1 VLNDL
6 SDEQLMLRYQQSDA
20 QAYEEL
26 LNRYYRPIFRYLL
39 RSLRNREA
47 AEDLLQDVFMR
58 VIRGA
63 KGYRQ
68 RAKFSTWLYTIARNT
83 MIDATRKRR
92 FRNHQ
97 SLDQPIGNDTDTGRM
112 NRVDLVKDEH
122 PHGKGDR
129 SLADKQFT
137 ESLQE
142 ALNRLNPEQRE
153 VFLLREFQNLSFSEI
168 SELVK
173 APENTVKSRMRYAL
187 EFLREA
193 LSDYAEEPA

>member
-1 VLNDL
+1 MLNDL
-6 SDEQLMLRYQQSDA
+6 SDEQLMLRYQQGDA

-39 RSLRNREA
+39 RSLRDREA

-68 RAKFSTWLYTIARNT
+68 RAKFSTWLYTIAKNT

-97 SLDQPIGNDTDTGRM
+97 SLDQPIGNDTETGRM
-112 NRVDLVKDEH
+112 SRVDLVKDEH
-122 PHGKGDR
+122 PHGQGDR
-129 SLADKQFT
+129 ALADRQFT

-142 ALNRLNPEQRE
+142 ALSRLNPEQRE
-153 VFLLREFQNLSFSEI
+153 VFMLREFQNLSFSEI
-168 SELVK
+168 SEVVK
-173 APENTVKSRMRYAL
+173 VPENTVKSRMRYAL
-187 EFLREA
+187 GFLRDA